1 MITVSLKHLGI
12 PAALEILG
20 IYISTQ
26 ELEPQI
32 LEVLQAIFLRIDAL
46 LRRLQVIT
54 LVNILYSNTNFFV
67 CSH

>member
-32 LEVLQAIFLRIDAL
+32 LEVLQAVFLRIDAL

-54 LVNILYSNTNFFV
+54 LVNILYSNTKFFV

>member
-46 LRRLQVIT
+46 LRRLQVIM
-54 LVNILYSNTNFFV
+54 LVNILYSNTIFFV